1 MKSMINSN
9 QKKTVI
15 VDLDEEEEEEE
26 DDLKK
31 QQEIFS
37 KHSRKVQSLAK
48 IHS

>member
-15 VDLDEEEEEEE
+15 VDLDEEEEE

>member
-1 MKSMINSN
+1 MKSIINSN

-15 VDLDEEEEEEE
+15 VDLDEEED

-37 KHSRKVQSLAK
+37 RHSRKVQSLAK

>member
-15 VDLDEEEEEEE
+15 VYLDEEEE

>member
-15 VDLDEEEEEEE
+15 VYLDEEEEE

>member
-1 MKSMINSN
+1 MKSIINQSH
-9 QKKTVI
+9 KKTVI
-15 VDLDEEEEEEE
+15 VDLDEEDEE

-37 KHSRKVQSLAK
+37 RHSRKVQSLAK